1 MKERLQKILARA
13 GIGSRRKAET
23 MIAEGRVMVDG
34 VVVSQPGTLA
44 DPTRQQ
50 ITFDGRPLSLPAQTT
65 TILLNKP
72 AGYVTTMHDPQGRPI
87 VTSLIREKELR
98 LFPVGRLDLDTE
110 GALLLTNDGDLA
122 QRILHPKHE
131 IKRIYV
137 ATVQGSPQAA
147 QLAALRGGIVIE
159 ERRTWPAAIRVLKR
173 EAATTILEVVI
184 HEGRKRQVRK
194 MFEAIGHPVLHL
206 KRVAYGGLR
215 LERLPVGA
223 YRRLAEEDIKRIFN
237 RGSKD
242 KIPFTSGRRAG

>member
-13 GIGSRRKAET
+13 GVGSRRKAET
-23 MIAEGRVMVDG
+23 LIAEGRVKVDG
-34 VVVSQPGTLA
+34 LVVNQPGTLA
-44 DPTRQQ
+44 DPEQQQ
-50 ITFDGRPLSLPAQTT
+50 ITFDGHPLRLPTRAT

-72 AGYVTTMHDPQGRPI
+72 RGYVTTMHDPQGRPI

-131 IKRIYV
+131 INRTYV
-137 ATVQGSPQAA
+137 ATVQGAPKAD
-147 QLAALRGGIVIE
+147 QLAALRQGIVIE
-159 ERRTWPAAIRVLKR
+159 ERRTWPATIKVLKR
-173 EAATTILEVVI
+173 EGATTTLEVVI

-206 KRVAYGGLR
+206 KRIAYGGLR

-223 YRRLAEEDIKRIFN
+223 YRRLNEEDLRKIFN
-237 RGSKD
+237 CAPQD
-242 KIPFTSGRRAG
+242 KIPFTSSGMAG